1 MTNAFLYKWTH
12 IPTLR
17 WYVGSR
23 TAKGCHPN
31 DGYICSSKKVK
42 PMILENKEE
51 WRREIIAI
59 GDSSE
64 ILDLESEV
72 LQLLDAR
79 NDPRSFNEH
88 NNDKKFSMTGKVG
101 GRKGKTPWNK
111 GLTKSMAPNLKGGKK
126 KGTTAWNKGKTGA
139 TPWNKGKKT
148 GHTPWNKGLP
158 KEQQPFYGKTFN
170 EETLN
175 ILRNQKLGDKN
186 PNFGKTPW
194 NKKITKETV

>member
-72 LQLLDAR
+72 LQ
-79 NDPRSFNEH
+79 
-88 NNDKKFSMTGKVG
+88 
-101 GRKGKTPWNK
+101 
-111 GLTKSMAPNLKGGKK
+111 
-126 KGTTAWNKGKTGA
+126 
-139 TPWNKGKKT
+139 
-148 GHTPWNKGLP
+148 
-158 KEQQPFYGKTFN
+158 FN